1 MTRSKSNKAGF
12 TLVELLVV
20 IGIIAILIAMLLPAL
35 NRARQQATSV
45 KCLANLRT
53 MGQALAMYLQ
63 ANKGTIPQCFGLNN
77 NSQNTGNFDDM
88 LALYLPGLNRDS
100 VTSPNGIKS
109 SVESIFVCPGTVSEV
124 SDYIQVNYSCN
135 GSPAWTDSSGAWH
148 SGGAF
153 AWLFYGGF
161 VPPVPIWTKITQLH
175 RTTEIIA
182 IGDSNENYNNGGS
195 WVQFNYNDALPLFP
209 APQVQYN
216 AYSPLAPKPS
226 QKITVNQ
233 GNEDIVGTLT
243 GLRYRHMEYHHD
255 KDGYANVLFFD
266 GHCEGI
272 RYGDL
277 MEKNVAVSY

>member
-1 MTRSKSNKAGF
+1 MKRIRTIKRGF

-35 NRARQQATSV
+35 NRARQQATSI

-63 ANKGTIPQCFGLNN
+63 ANKGTIPQCFGTNN
-77 NSQNTGNFDDM
+77 NFQNTGNFDDM

-100 VTSPNGIKS
+100 VTSPNGVKS
-109 SVESIFVCPGTVSEV
+109 AVDSIFVCPGTISDV
-124 SDYIQVNYSCN
+124 SDYVQVNYACN
-135 GSPAWTDSSGAWH
+135 GAPPWTNPVTNITYNS
-148 SGGAF
+148 GAF
-153 AWLFYGGF
+153 AWLFFGTAQ
-161 VPPVPIWTKITQLH
+161 PWTKITQIR

-195 WVQFNYNDALPLFP
+195 WVQFNYNDALPLPP

-216 AYSPLAPKPS
+216 AYNPLTPKPS
-226 QKITVNQ
+226 QNITVNQ
-233 GNEDIVGTLT
+233 GNEDIVGVLT

-255 KDGYANVLFFD
+255 KDGYANVLYFD

-272 RYGDL
+272 RYGSL
-277 MEKNVAVSY
+277 LEKNVAVSY